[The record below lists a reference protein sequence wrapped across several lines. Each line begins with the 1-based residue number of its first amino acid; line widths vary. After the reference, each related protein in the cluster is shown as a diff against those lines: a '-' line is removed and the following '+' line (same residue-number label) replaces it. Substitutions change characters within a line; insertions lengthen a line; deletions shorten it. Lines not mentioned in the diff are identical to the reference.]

1 MEVDVV
7 PGTSLFLG
15 SLVQSETAFFLLL
28 LLRFLD
34 SKVSKVNGRATQKPS
49 PLEHRLVLTRCA
61 IQHSGCNL
69 NSTVHQVLLVFSSG
83 QIEFPGVGPGLKP
96 LGERGCLFTP
106 IDNYEGQ
113 LKI

>member
-1 MEVDVV
+1 MAEQ
-7 PGTSLFLG
+7 PPP
-15 SLVQSETAFFLLL
+15 
-28 LLRFLD
+28 
-34 SKVSKVNGRATQKPS
+34 KKK
-49 PLEHRLVLTRCA
+49 
-61 IQHSGCNL
+61 IQHLGAAGWSLPRCPIYHGGCNL
-69 NSTVHQVLLVFSSG
+69 NLTVHQVLLVYSSG